1 MIERLVFKHGRHQK
15 RGYREKLRKHGD
27 VWKWR
32 VCEDAWCAALSKIE
46 GRSYS
51 RLVNDERVSMF
62 VLAFFV
68 ALF

>member
-1 MIERLVFKHGRHQK
+1 MGR
-15 RGYREKLRKHGD
+15 

-62 VLAFFV
+62 MLAFFV
-68 ALF
+68 CSL